1 MSKITVAG
9 VRTNV
14 QSLLAYSLDEKKRNF
29 LYVTPSTRSAY
40 GALHGSKA
48 NLYP

>member
-14 QSLLAYSLDEKKRNF
+14 QSLLAYSLEEKKRNF
-29 LYVTPSTRSAY
+29 LYVTPSPN
-40 GALHGSKA
+40 ALYTDS
-48 NLYP
+48 LR

>member
-14 QSLLAYSLDEKKRNF
+14 QSLLAYSLEEKKRNF
-29 LYVTPSTRSAY
+29 LYVLPFSYARSQD
-40 GALHGSKA
+40 LLGSKC
-48 NLYP
+48 

>member
-9 VRTNV
+9 VRSNV

-29 LYVTPSTRSAY
+29 LWVIPSTKPPYSVATFMKRW
-40 GALHGSKA
+40 
-48 NLYP
+48 